1 MRRSA
6 RDGFATGKGVPGM
19 ETATDRL
26 RLILGEQGL
35 AKLQDVTVM
44 VLGLGGV
51 GSACAEALARGG
63 VGHLVLVDRDVVAP
77 SNINRQALAFQS
89 TVGRPKAEVMA
100 AMVADI
106 NPGCDVTALVAF
118 IDKDRVPEQLGSL
131 PRPDY
136 VVDAIDTIAQKLAIA
151 TWCQSEGIAL
161 VSAMGGANKLDPTRL
176 RFSRIERTEIDPIAR
191 VMRKECRKRG
201 IHDLQVLWSDE
212 KPLEVE
218 GKRDRIDERGF
229 VREGESILGTMSYF
243 PPIMGQMLASKVI
256 RDLVGLGA

>member
-1 MRRSA
+1 
-6 RDGFATGKGVPGM
+6 M

-26 RLILGEQGL
+26 RLILGDEGI
-35 AKLQDVTVM
+35 ARLQESTVM

-51 GSACAEALARGG
+51 GSSCAEALARGG

-77 SNINRQALAFQS
+77 SNINRQALAFHS
-89 TVGRPKAEVMA
+89 TLGMPKADVMS

-106 NPGCDVTALVAF
+106 NPSCSVTAVQAF

-131 PRPDY
+131 PRPDF
-136 VVDAIDTIAQKLAIA
+136 VIDAIDTIAQKLAIA
-151 TWCQSEGIAL
+151 KWCQDEGIAL

-191 VMRKECRKRG
+191 IMRKDCRKRG
-201 IHDLQVLWSDE
+201 IHDLMVLWSDE
-212 KPLEVE
+212 KPLEAE
-218 GKRDRIDERGF
+218 GKWNAIDEKGF

-243 PPIMGQMLASKVI
+243 PPIMGQLLASYVI
-256 RDLVGLGA
+256 RALVGLGER

>member
-1 MRRSA
+1 
-6 RDGFATGKGVPGM
+6 M

-26 RLILGEQGL
+26 RLILGSEGL
-35 AKLQDVTVM
+35 AKLENATVM

-51 GSACAEALARGG
+51 GSSCAEALARGG

-89 TVGRPKAEVMA
+89 TIGKPKAEVMS

-106 NPGCDVTALVAF
+106 NPSCEVTAVQAF
-118 IDKDRVPEQLGSL
+118 IDKDRIPEQLGAL

-136 VVDAIDTIAQKLAIA
+136 IVDAIDTIAQKLAIA
-151 TWCQSEGIAL
+151 AWCQDEGIKL

-176 RFSRIERTEIDPIAR
+176 RFSRIEKTEIDPIAR

-212 KPLEVE
+212 QPLEAE
-218 GKRDRIDERGF
+218 GKRDKIDEKGF

-256 RDLVGLGA
+256 RDIVGLGA

>member
-1 MRRSA
+1 
-6 RDGFATGKGVPGM
+6 M

-26 RLILGEQGL
+26 RLILGDEGI
-35 AKLQDVTVM
+35 ARLQESTVM

-51 GSACAEALARGG
+51 GSSCAEALARGG

-77 SNINRQALAFQS
+77 SNINRQALAFHS
-89 TVGRPKAEVMA
+89 TLGMPKADVMS

-106 NPGCDVTALVAF
+106 NPSCSVTAVQAF

-131 PRPDY
+131 PRPDF
-136 VVDAIDTIAQKLAIA
+136 VIDALDTIAQKLAIA
-151 TWCQSEGIAL
+151 KWCQDEGIAL

-191 VMRKECRKRG
+191 IMRKECRKRG
-201 IHDLQVLWSDE
+201 IHDLMVLWSDE
-212 KPLEVE
+212 KPLEAE
-218 GKRDRIDERGF
+218 GKWNAIDEKGF

-243 PPIMGQMLASKVI
+243 PPIMGQMLASYVI
-256 RDLVGLGA
+256 RALVGLGER

>member
-1 MRRSA
+1 
-6 RDGFATGKGVPGM
+6 M

-26 RLILGEQGL
+26 RLILGSEGL
-35 AKLQDVTVM
+35 AKLENATVM

-51 GSACAEALARGG
+51 GSSCAEALARGG

-89 TVGRPKAEVMA
+89 TIGKPKAEVMS

-106 NPGCDVTALVAF
+106 NPSCEVTAVQAF
-118 IDKDRVPEQLGSL
+118 IDKDCIPEQLGAL

-136 VVDAIDTIAQKLAIA
+136 IVDAIDTIAQKLAIA
-151 TWCQSEGIAL
+151 AWCQDEGIKL

-176 RFSRIERTEIDPIAR
+176 RFSRIEKTEIDPIAR

-212 KPLEVE
+212 QPLEAE
-218 GKRDRIDERGF
+218 GKRDKIDEKGF

-256 RDLVGLGA
+256 RDIVGLGQ

>member
-1 MRRSA
+1 
-6 RDGFATGKGVPGM
+6 M

-26 RLILGEQGL
+26 RLILGDEGI
-35 AKLQDVTVM
+35 ARLQESTVM

-51 GSACAEALARGG
+51 GSSCAEALARGG

-77 SNINRQALAFQS
+77 SNINRRALAFHS
-89 TVGRPKAEVMA
+89 TLGMPKADVMS

-106 NPGCDVTALVAF
+106 NPSCSVTAVQAF

-131 PRPDY
+131 PRPDF
-136 VVDAIDTIAQKLAIA
+136 VIDAIDTIAQKLAIA
-151 TWCQSEGIAL
+151 KWCQDEGIAL

-191 VMRKECRKRG
+191 IMRKECRKRG
-201 IHDLQVLWSDE
+201 IHDLMVLWSDE
-212 KPLEVE
+212 KPLEAE
-218 GKRDRIDERGF
+218 GKWNAIDEKGF

-243 PPIMGQMLASKVI
+243 PPIMGQMLASYVI
-256 RDLVGLGA
+256 RALVGLGER